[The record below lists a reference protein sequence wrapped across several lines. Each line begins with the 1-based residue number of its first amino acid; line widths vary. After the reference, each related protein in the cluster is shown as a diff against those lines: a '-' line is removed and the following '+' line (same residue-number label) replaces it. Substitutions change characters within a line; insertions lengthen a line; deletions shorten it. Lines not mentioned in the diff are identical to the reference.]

1 MLDLKAENI
10 LGKIAFV
17 LVPILA
23 LASLLP
29 IVSSATALVAGL
41 VASAIFGNPYIRVTR
56 RYVSPLLQ
64 ISIIGLGAGMNL
76 SVIGRVGAQ
85 GVVYTMIG
93 ISSTMAL
100 GWVLSRWLRIES
112 ATGTLISVGTAICG
126 GSAIAAVAPV
136 IQAKDQEVTVS
147 LGTIFILNAL
157 ALCVFPW
164 IGTQLNLSQQ
174 AFGLWSALA
183 IHDTSSVVGATM
195 QYGAEA
201 LAVGTTLKLARALWI
216 APVALIISIIH
227 SRLQGSTGKRA
238 AIKIPW
244 FIFGF
249 LAAAA
254 LVTTLP
260 TLQSAGQLVS
270 MMAKRSLVL
279 TLFLIGANLTPSALK
294 KVGWRPLVHGI
305 LLWISVGGATL
316 AAVKMGI
323 IH

>member
-1 MLDLKAENI
+1 MLEHKAHSTPE
-10 LGKIAFV
+10 KIALFLMPV
-17 LVPILA
+17 LA
-23 LASLLP
+23 LATLLP
-29 IVSSATALVAGL
+29 DVSSATGLMAGL
-41 VASAIFGNPYIRVTR
+41 IISAIFGNPYIRVTR

-76 SVIGRVGAQ
+76 GVIGRVGAQ
-85 GVVYTMIG
+85 GVVYTMVG

-100 GWVLSRWLRIES
+100 GWVLSRWLRIGS
-112 ATGTLISVGTAICG
+112 HTGTLISVGTAICG

-136 IQAKDQEVTVS
+136 LQAKEQEVSVA
-147 LGTIFILNAL
+147 LGTIFILNAI

-195 QYGAEA
+195 HYGAEA
-201 LAVGTTLKLARALWI
+201 LTVGTTLKLARALWI
-216 APVALIISIIH
+216 APVALIISVIH
-227 SRLQGSTGKRA
+227 ARSQGSTGKRA

-244 FIFGF
+244 FILGF

-254 LVTTLP
+254 LVTVLP
-260 TLQSAGQLVS
+260 ALQPTGQLMS
-270 MMAKRSLVL
+270 MVAKRSLVL

-294 KVGWRPLVHGI
+294 KVGWRPLIHSI

-316 AAVKMGI
+316 AAVKMGV